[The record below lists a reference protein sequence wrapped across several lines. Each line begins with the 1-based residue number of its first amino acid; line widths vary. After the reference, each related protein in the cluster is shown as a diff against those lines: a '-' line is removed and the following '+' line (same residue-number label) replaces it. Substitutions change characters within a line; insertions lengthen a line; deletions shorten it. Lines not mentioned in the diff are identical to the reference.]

1 MKIRLRI
8 IVMAFCLSFSLLIG
22 LTFYATTQFIQFNH
36 TTSQVDKTNRSLTQ
50 LHIIK
55 GLLKDID
62 LYEKELPYQVDSNYK
77 RVHNFLGK
85 LSLIDSSIKKYEL
98 VAEEKLEAD
107 LTMLKSNL
115 ALRKS
120 LLRQRVYQPGTLQK
134 SNYDSMYSKLLYESN
149 LYIDN
154 LIDTKFH
161 ELDAGFSKR
170 DNLQNRAS
178 GSITYLL
185 LFFFAGTLVLFF
197 LMMYEFKLRS
207 RYREELQANLANLK
221 NAHMELEQVAFS
233 MSHHLR
239 EPMRKIRIFADRLQ
253 QPGMTATPEAKDM
266 ARRIDDSAGT
276 MQQLIKHLETLSSFS
291 KEALDVQVDLEEITD
306 LVTYRY
312 RETIK
317 NREAV
322 INIANLPTVYGN
334 KDQLEAL
341 FSVIL
346 DNALK
351 FSKPGKPPV
360 INIESTMQDGSDIP
374 GIPSGLGDKKYHKIS
389 IADNGI
395 GFEEEYSNK
404 VFDLFQRLHSSEVI
418 YPGKGAGLTIARRIM
433 GNHKGYINAEAQPGK
448 GATINLYF
456 PVLPS

>member
-8 IVMAFCLSFSLLIG
+8 IVTAFCLSFSLLIG
-22 LTFYATTQFIQFNH
+22 LTFYATTQFIQFNQ
-36 TTSQVDKTNRSLTQ
+36 TTSQVDNTNRGLTQ

-62 LYEKELPYQVDSNYK
+62 LYEKELPYRVDSNYK

-85 LSLIDSSIKKYEL
+85 LSLIDSTIKKYES
-98 VAEEKLEAD
+98 VAGEKLDAD

-120 LLRQRVYQPGTLQK
+120 LLRQRVYQPDALQK
-134 SNYDSMYSKLLYESN
+134 SNYDSTYHKLLYESN

-154 LIDTKFH
+154 LIDKKYH
-161 ELDAGFSKR
+161 ELNIGFSKR

-178 GSITYLL
+178 GSVTYLL
-185 LFFFAGTLVLFF
+185 VFFYIGTLILFL
-197 LMMYEFKLRS
+197 LMMYELKLRS
-207 RYREELQANLANLK
+207 RYRSDLQANLANLK

-253 QPGMTATPEAKDM
+253 EPGMTATAEAKDM
-266 ARRIDDSAGT
+266 ARRIDDSAKT
-276 MQQLIKHLETLSSFS
+276 MQQLIKHLETLSSFGE
-291 KEALDVQVDLEEITD
+291 EALDAHVGLEEITD

-312 RETIK
+312 RDMIK

-322 INIANLPTVYGN
+322 ITIANLPTVHGD

-360 INIESTMQDGSDIP
+360 ITIDSTMLSGRDIP
-374 GIPSGLGDKKYHKIS
+374 GIPNGLGDKKYHKIS

-395 GFEEEYSNK
+395 GFEKEYSNK

-433 GNHKGYINAEAQPGK
+433 GNHKGYINAVAQAGK
-448 GATINLYF
+448 GVTINLYF
-456 PVLPS
+456 PVLPG